1 VAVPDGR
8 RRRRARNRDAVVEA
22 LLDLYREGNLT
33 PSADEITGRAG
44 LSPRSLFRYFDDLD
58 DLARTAIERAQHD
71 VAHLLAVD
79 ARPDD
84 PLHRRVEAL
93 VSQRDELFEAVESVA
108 LVTRLRAPFSLV
120 VADNLRRARRTLRNQ
135 VAELFAPELAAL
147 PDAVAEARLAALD
160 VVTSFEGYRLLRD
173 DQGLTRA
180 AARTTLTD
188 AITRLLTD
196 GGPS

>member
-1 VAVPDGR
+1 
-8 RRRRARNRDAVVEA
+8 
-22 LLDLYREGNLT
+22 
-33 PSADEITGRAG
+33 
-44 LSPRSLFRYFDDLD
+44 
-58 DLARTAIERAQHD
+58 
-71 VAHLLAVD
+71 
-79 ARPDD
+79 
-84 PLHRRVEAL
+84 
-93 VSQRDELFEAVESVA
+93 
-108 LVTRLRAPFSLV
+108 LRAPFSLV

-147 PDAVAEARLAALD
+147 PDAVAETRLAALD

-196 GGPS
+196 GGPP